1 MQPSQ
6 PPRFEFR
13 AWSAEPF
20 PGLLPP
26 AGEFAEE
33 VYLIPLGLAGRDIKI
48 RDGALEI
55 KELLLERDG
64 LQLWDPAVRL
74 EFPVPASSLERE
86 LMTRLMLNQPLAR
99 PRYGREELLDELVA
113 ARRRNIAVVP
123 VRKRRRVM
131 EAAGCRAEAGEVELG
146 GGGGGRR
153 RVFTAAAEH
162 EDPAR
167 LRRALAELGLEG
179 RANLD
184 YPAALARALPLPG
197 VPPRGAAAA

>member
-1 MQPSQ
+1 MQSSQ
-6 PPRFEFR
+6 PPRYEFR

-20 PGLLPP
+20 PGLAPP
-26 AGEFAEE
+26 SGEFAEE
-33 VYLIPLGLAGRDIKI
+33 VYLVPLGLAGRDIKL
-48 RDGALEI
+48 RGDALEI

-86 LMTRLMLNQPLAR
+86 LVTRLMLNQPLAR
-99 PRYGREELLDELVA
+99 PRYGRRELLDELVA
-113 ARRRNIAVVP
+113 ARHRNIAVVP
-123 VRKRRRVM
+123 VGKRRRLL
-131 EAAGCRAEAGEVELG
+131 EAAGCRAEAGEVQLD
-146 GGGGGRR
+146 GGRR
-153 RVFTAAAEH
+153 AFTAAAEH

-184 YPAALARALPLPG
+184 YPAMLARALPL
-197 VPPRGAAAA
+197 RRSAA

>member
-1 MQPSQ
+1 MQPSS

-20 PGLLPP
+20 PGLAPP
-26 AGEFAEE
+26 SDEFAEE
-33 VYLIPLGLAGRDIKI
+33 VYLIPLGLAGRDIKV

-55 KELLLERDG
+55 KEMLLERDG

-74 EFPVPASSLERE
+74 EFPVPAFSIERE

-99 PRYGREELLDELVA
+99 PRYGREELLGEIVA
-113 ARRRNIAVVP
+113 ARHRNVAVVP
-123 VRKRRRVM
+123 VRKRRRLM
-131 EAAGCRAEAGEVELG
+131 EAAGCRAEAGEVEVAG
-146 GGGGGRR
+146 GR

-167 LRRALAELGLEG
+167 LRRALSELGLQG
-179 RANLD
+179 RPNLD
-184 YPAALARALPLPG
+184 YPAALARALPLRR
-197 VPPRGAAAA
+197 VATAA